1 MSSSEDD
8 TQHENPVQQVDIG
21 SRLRETRES
30 KKLTVEVVAAQL
42 KLRSATVIYL
52 EENRYEELPGETF
65 IRGYI
70 RSYANLLELDGS
82 ELARSYEPEP
92 VQGKDS
98 FAPIKSIERNNRTR
112 FILVILLLLIMVIAG
127 LGYFWW
133 RDQDQ
138 QSTQPV
144 QLERSENAEVQVE
157 GVDGVLHIQ
166 SLDQLTAQTALMEL
180 EEVRLSKDEPADS
193 AAASS
198 STEQAAI
205 AEGDELVLNFI
216 DDCWIRITDASGNEL
231 ASGLKRA
238 GEELTLSG
246 SAPFEIHLGYAQ
258 GVFITLNGQ
267 QVEFDSSI
275 RGNVARIKLG

>member
-1 MSSSEDD
+1 MSSSDD
-8 TQHENPVQQVDIG
+8 ETQHENQKQLVDIG

-30 KKLTVEVVAAQL
+30 KKLTVEAVAAQL
-42 KLRSATVIYL
+42 KLRTATVAYL

-70 RSYANLLELDGS
+70 RSYANLLDLDGS
-82 ELARSYEPEP
+82 ELARMYEPAP
-92 VQGKDS
+92 TQGKDN
-98 FAPIKSIERNNRTR
+98 FAPIKSIERGNRTR
-112 FILVILLLLIMVIAG
+112 FILVILLLLIMVVGG

-133 RDQDQ
+133 RDQGQQ
-138 QSTQPV
+138 QSAPPT
-144 QLERSENAEVQVE
+144 QLEPAESTEVRID

-166 SLDQLTAQTALMEL
+166 SLDELTAQTAQMEL
-180 EEVRLSKDEPADS
+180 EEVQLRSEEHPD
-193 AAASS
+193 AAVAG
-198 STEQAAI
+198 STAGQQDATE
-205 AEGDELVLNFI
+205 DELVLSFI
-216 DDCWIRITDASGNEL
+216 EDCWIRITDSEGNEL

-238 GEELTLSG
+238 GDELALSG

-275 RGNVARIKLG
+275 RGNVARLKLG